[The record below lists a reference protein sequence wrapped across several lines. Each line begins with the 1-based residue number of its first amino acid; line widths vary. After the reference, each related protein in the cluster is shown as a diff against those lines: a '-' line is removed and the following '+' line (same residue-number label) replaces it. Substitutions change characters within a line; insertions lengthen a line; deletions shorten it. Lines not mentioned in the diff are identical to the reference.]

1 MSKVATIVTND
12 VEDIELTSPLEA
24 LNEAGHKSEIIEN
37 KANKN
42 LLGKHGYEFK
52 SDKGIDDVSVDEYD
66 ALLIPG
72 GFSPDQL
79 RADERFVQ
87 LVKDFIL
94 SNKPVFAIC
103 HGPQIFIQTGLTN
116 ELTLTSFK
124 SVQPDLFYAGAQV
137 KDEAVVV
144 DEKHQVITSRTP
156 DDLDQF
162 NKAIVDS
169 LK

>member
-24 LNEAGHKSEIIEN
+24 LKNDGNEVEIIEN
-37 KANKN
+37 KANAD

-52 SDKGIDDVSVDEYD
+52 SDKGIDEVSVDDYD

-79 RADERFVQ
+79 RADERFVK

-116 ELTLTSFK
+116 ELELTAFK

-137 KDEAVVV
+137 KDEAVVI
-144 DEKHQVITSRTP
+144 DEKHQIVTSRTP
-156 DDLDQF
+156 DDLEQF
-162 NKAIVDS
+162 NQAIVNA
-169 LK
+169 LR